1 MQSTDV
7 YTDSSCDSPTSL
19 TITTSTSCTSSECT
33 SAIIAGSTFYTATS
47 CPSSIYKHT
56 EDFYDDTDYLL
67 VDIYSGTDCTTYV
80 QSAAFTASGEC
91 EIAGTDGQSVIASL
105 FSNGSA
111 QLTYYLDGSCTLVG
125 STAVSISADDL
136 TSHSCTNGRKYYS
149 SKATGVGSSST
160 SSSSSTAGSSS
171 STSDSSSGLSGG
183 AIAGIIVGVLFVVLL
198 VGFLLYRKRKRV
210 RRGNQGLVPPDFSQ
224 TSDLREAAY
233 EAQASPAKPHRQTTV
248 TTISDSDRRH
258 SAKLWDDDVIVGAR
272 IPREKVTVVK
282 LINRGGYGEVYVGSY
297 HGKTVAV
304 KMLLPETKK
313 TMSQVNAFLSEVKL
327 MASLDHPRIVSFIG
341 VAWDQLIDI
350 CVVSEYMA
358 GGDLKALLTEYDN
371 DGHPVGFDCVKVK
384 IALHVSIALT
394 YLHSCAPPVIHRDL
408 KSKNILLDEA
418 LDAKVTDFGISRE
431 RIDATMTGGIG
442 TSFWMAPEVMMGE
455 RYDDKADMFSFGVVL
470 SELDSHVMP
479 YALSKSNSS
488 TESSSSAN
496 PNKLPSAAILQM
508 VAVGRLRVHFS
519 EAGPQSMVD
528 LGNACVSLDPNERP
542 TAAEAL
548 YKLQQILKEF

>member
-1 MQSTDV
+1 MQSTEV

-19 TITTSTSCTSSECT
+19 TITTSTSCTSSDCA
-33 SAIIAGSTFYTATS
+33 SATIAGGTYYTATS
-47 CPSSIYKHT
+47 CPSSIYEHT
-56 EDFYDDTDYLL
+56 EDFYGDTDYLL
-67 VDIYSGTDCTTYV
+67 VDIYSGTDCSTYV
-80 QSAAFTASGEC
+80 ESAAYKASGDC

-105 FSNGSA
+105 NSNGSA
-111 QLTYYLDGSCTLVG
+111 QLTYYLDSSCTLVG
-125 STAVSISADDL
+125 SAALSISADDL
-136 TSHSCTNGRKYYS
+136 SSHTCSLGRKYYS
-149 SKATGVGSSST
+149 STATGVGSSS
-160 SSSSSTAGSSS
+160 SASTAGTSST
-171 STSDSSSGLSGG
+171 TSDSSSGLSGG
-183 AIAGIIVGVLFVVLL
+183 AIAGIIVGVLLVLLL
-198 VGFLLYRKRKRV
+198 VGVIIYRRRKRGRK
-210 RRGNQGLVPPDFSQ
+210 GNQGQTPLDFSH

-248 TTISDSDRRH
+248 TTMSDSDRPR
-258 SAKLWDDDVIVGAR
+258 SEKLWDDDVIVGAR
-272 IPREKVTVVK
+272 IPREKVKVVK
-282 LINRGGYGEVYVGSY
+282 LINRGGYGEVYIGNY

-371 DGHPVGFDCVKVK
+371 DGHPVGFDRVKVK

-488 TESSSSAN
+488 TESSSSAKA
-496 PNKLPSAAILQM
+496 NKLPSAAILQM
-508 VAVGRLRVHFS
+508 VAAGRLRVHFS

>member
-1 MQSTDV
+1 MQSTEV
-7 YTDSSCDSPTSL
+7 YSDSSCESPVTL
-19 TITTSTSCTSSECT
+19 TITSSASCTSSDCAST
-33 SAIIAGSTFYTATS
+33 TIAGSTYYTATS
-47 CPSSIYKHT
+47 CPSNIYSHAA
-56 EDFYDDTDYLL
+56 DVYDDTEYLL
-67 VDIYSGTDCTTYV
+67 VDIYSGTDCNTYIESV
-80 QSAAFTASGEC
+80 AFVASGEC
-91 EIAGTDGQSVIASL
+91 QIAGTDGQSVIATL
-105 FSNGSA
+105 NSNGSA
-111 QLTYYLDGSCTLVG
+111 QVTYYLDGTCTL
-125 STAVSISADDL
+125 STQTSLSLTEDDL
-136 TSHSCTNGRKYYS
+136 TNHSCTSGRRYYS
-149 SKATGVGSSST
+149 SSDGSATNGV
-160 SSSSSTAGSSS
+160 SSSSSGSSS
-171 STSDSSSGLSGG
+171 SSSSDSSGIGSG
-183 AIAGIIVGVLFVVLL
+183 AIAGIIVGVIFVLVL
-198 VGFLLYRKRKRV
+198 VGILVYRRCH
-210 RRGNQGLVPPDFSQ
+210 RRREQQPHRAPDFSQ

-233 EAQASPAKPHRQTTV
+233 EAQASPAKPYRQTTI
-248 TTISDSDRRH
+248 TTTSDFDRRH
-258 SAKLWDDDVIVGAR
+258 SAKLWDDDVIVAAR
-272 IPREKVTVVK
+272 IPREKVK
-282 LINRGGYGEVYVGSY
+282 MKQLINRGGFGEVYIGSY
-297 HGKTVAV
+297 HGKDVAV

-358 GGDLKALLTEYDN
+358 GGDLKALLSDYEKN
-371 DGHPVGFDCVKVK
+371 GHPVGFDHTKVK

-418 LDAKVTDFGISRE
+418 MDAKVTDFGISRE

-479 YALSKSNSS
+479 YALSKSESS
-488 TESSSSAN
+488 TESSSSVK
-496 PNKLPSAAILQM
+496 PNKLPNAAILQM
-508 VAVGRLRVHFS
+508 VAAGRLRVHFS

-528 LGNACVSLDPNERP
+528 LGLACVSLDPKERP

-548 YKLQQILKEF
+548 YKLQQILAKEV

>member
-7 YTDSSCDSPTSL
+7 YTDSSCDSPASL
-19 TITTSTSCTSSECT
+19 TITSSISCTSSDCT
-33 SAIIAGSTFYTATS
+33 STTIAGSTYYTATS
-47 CPSSIYKHT
+47 CPSSVYEHT
-56 EDFYDDTDYLL
+56 EDFYGDTDYLL

-80 QSAAFTASGEC
+80 ESSAFTASGEC
-91 EIAGTDGQSVIASL
+91 GIAGTDGQSAIASL
-105 FSNGSA
+105 YSNGSA

-125 STAVSISADDL
+125 STVYSISEDDL
-136 TSHSCTNGRKYYS
+136 TSHTCSQGRKYYS
-149 SKATGVGSSST
+149 STATGVGSSAT
-160 SSSSSTAGSSS
+160 SSSAS
-171 STSDSSSGLSGG
+171 SDSSSGLSGG
-183 AIAGIIVGVLFVVLL
+183 AIAGIIAGGLFILVL
-198 VGFLLYRKRKRV
+198 VGLLIYRRRRRV
-210 RRGNQGLVPPDFSQ
+210 RRGNQGQAPPDFSQ
-224 TSDLREAAY
+224 TNDLSDAY

-258 SAKLWDDDVIVGAR
+258 SAKLWDDDIIVAAR
-272 IPREKVTVVK
+272 IPREKVTVVR
-282 LINRGGYGEVYVGSY
+282 LINRGGYGEVYIGSY

-358 GGDLKALLTEYDN
+358 GGDLKALLTEYEN
-371 DGHPVGFDCVKVK
+371 DGHPVGFDHVKVK

-488 TESSSSAN
+488 TESSSSAK

-508 VAVGRLRVHFS
+508 VAAGRLRVHFS

-528 LGNACVSLDPNERP
+528 LGNACVSVDPNERP

-548 YKLQQILKEF
+548 YKLQQVLAKEV

>member
-1 MQSTDV
+1 MQSTEV
-7 YTDSSCDSPTSL
+7 YSDSSCESPVTL
-19 TITTSTSCTSSECT
+19 TITSSASCTSSDCAST
-33 SAIIAGSTFYTATS
+33 TIAGSTYYTATS
-47 CPSSIYKHT
+47 CTSNIYSHAA
-56 EDFYDDTDYLL
+56 DVYDDTEYLL
-67 VDIYSGTDCTTYV
+67 VDIYSGTDCNTYIESV
-80 QSAAFTASGEC
+80 AFVASGEC
-91 EIAGTDGQSVIASL
+91 QIAGTDGQSVIATL
-105 FSNGSA
+105 NSNGSA
-111 QLTYYLDGSCTLVG
+111 QVTYYLDGTCTL
-125 STAVSISADDL
+125 STQTSLSLTEDDL
-136 TSHSCTNGRKYYS
+136 TNHSCTSGRRYYS
-149 SKATGVGSSST
+149 SSDGSATNGV
-160 SSSSSTAGSSS
+160 SSSSSGSSS
-171 STSDSSSGLSGG
+171 SSSSDSSGIGSG
-183 AIAGIIVGVLFVVLL
+183 AIAGIIVGVIFVLVL
-198 VGFLLYRKRKRV
+198 VGILVYRRCH
-210 RRGNQGLVPPDFSQ
+210 RRREQQPHRAPDFSQ

-233 EAQASPAKPHRQTTV
+233 EAQASPAKAYRQTTI
-248 TTISDSDRRH
+248 TTTSDFDRRH
-258 SAKLWDDDVIVGAR
+258 SAKLWDDDVIVAAR
-272 IPREKVTVVK
+272 IPREKVKVK
-282 LINRGGYGEVYVGSY
+282 QLINRGGFGEVYIGSY
-297 HGKTVAV
+297 HGKDVAV

-358 GGDLKALLTEYDN
+358 GGDLKALLSDYEKN
-371 DGHPVGFDCVKVK
+371 GHPVGFDHTKVK

-418 LDAKVTDFGISRE
+418 MDAKVTDFGISRE

-479 YALSKSNSS
+479 YALSKSESS
-488 TESSSSAN
+488 TESSSSVK
-496 PNKLPSAAILQM
+496 PNKLPNAAILQM
-508 VAVGRLRVHFS
+508 VAAGRLRVHFS

-528 LGNACVSLDPNERP
+528 LGLACVSLDPKERP

-548 YKLQQILKEF
+548 YKLQQILAKEV

>member
-1 MQSTDV
+1 MQSTEV
-7 YTDSSCDSPTSL
+7 YSDSSCESPVTL
-19 TITTSTSCTSSECT
+19 TITSSASCTSSDCAST
-33 SAIIAGSTFYTATS
+33 TIAGSTYYTATS
-47 CPSSIYKHT
+47 CPSNIYSHAA
-56 EDFYDDTDYLL
+56 DVYDDTEYLL
-67 VDIYSGTDCTTYV
+67 VDIYSGTDCNTYIESV
-80 QSAAFTASGEC
+80 AFVASGEC
-91 EIAGTDGQSVIASL
+91 QIAGTDGQSVIATL
-105 FSNGSA
+105 NSNGSA
-111 QLTYYLDGSCTLVG
+111 QVTYYLDGTCTL
-125 STAVSISADDL
+125 STQTSLSLTEDDL
-136 TSHSCTNGRKYYS
+136 TNHSCTSGRRYYS
-149 SKATGVGSSST
+149 SSDGSATNGV
-160 SSSSSTAGSSS
+160 SSSSSGSSS
-171 STSDSSSGLSGG
+171 SSSSDSSGIGSG
-183 AIAGIIVGVLFVVLL
+183 AIAGIIVGVIFVLVL
-198 VGFLLYRKRKRV
+198 VGILVYRRCH
-210 RRGNQGLVPPDFSQ
+210 RRREQQPHRAPDFSQ

-233 EAQASPAKPHRQTTV
+233 EAQASPAKAYRQTTI
-248 TTISDSDRRH
+248 TTTSDFDRRH
-258 SAKLWDDDVIVGAR
+258 SAKLWDDDVIVAAR
-272 IPREKVTVVK
+272 IPREKVKVK
-282 LINRGGYGEVYVGSY
+282 QLINRGGFGEVYIGSY
-297 HGKTVAV
+297 HGKDVAV

-358 GGDLKALLTEYDN
+358 GGDLKALLSDYEKN
-371 DGHPVGFDCVKVK
+371 GHPVGFDHTKVK

-418 LDAKVTDFGISRE
+418 MDAKVTDFGISRE

-479 YALSKSNSS
+479 YALSKSESS
-488 TESSSSAN
+488 TESSSSVK
-496 PNKLPSAAILQM
+496 PNKLPNAAILQM
-508 VAVGRLRVHFS
+508 VAAGRLRVHFS

-528 LGNACVSLDPNERP
+528 LGLACVSLDPKERP

-548 YKLQQILKEF
+548 YKLQQILAKEV